1 MGLGEWVLIM
11 GMLQFNLYEALAS
24 YQLGKAISIVPA
36 LREVIEDYRTAGLN
50 DREIVQRIADVIN
63 QIDAERAAQEGK

>member
-11 GMLQFNLYEALAS
+11 GMLQFNLYEGLAS
-24 YQLGKAISIVPA
+24 YQLGEAISIVPA
-36 LREVIEDYRTAGLN
+36 LREVIEDYRKAGLN